1 MEWSTILGTIVG
13 AIVGLMS
20 VFLAD
25 HLRWRRE
32 DKSRLLQ
39 ARQQVYVD
47 FLAALS
53 KAHSDLRSVAF
64 RSELSP
70 VERSHALL
78 EALDASGVWRLR
90 QSISLIGSRGLM
102 HEVVTA
108 ARSLEGVCEVLS
120 HGADVGSD
128 RYIEARNR
136 LWAANATLR
145 ELMRKDLGIAGDPD
159 PDVHSYRSVG
169 EKDERASSSAGS
181 PESGRALR

>member
-13 AIVGLMS
+13 AVVGLMS

-53 KAHSDLRSVAF
+53 KAHSDMRSVAF
-64 RSELSP
+64 RTGFSQ

-90 QSISLIGSRGLM
+90 QSISLIGSRKLM
-102 HEVVTA
+102 HDVVAA
-108 ARSLEGVCEVLS
+108 ARSLEGVREVLS
-120 HGADVGSD
+120 QDADVSSD
-128 RYIEARNR
+128 RYITARNN
-136 LWAANATLR
+136 LWAANAALR

-169 EKDERASSSAGS
+169 EREGPATT
-181 PESGRALR
+181 ALGTDNSR

>member
-13 AIVGLMS
+13 AMVGLMS

-32 DKSRLLQ
+32 EKSRLLQ

-53 KAHSDLRSVAF
+53 KAHSDMRSVAF
-64 RSELSP
+64 RSEFSP

-90 QSISLIGSRGLM
+90 QSISLIGSRKLM

-108 ARSLEGVCEVLS
+108 ARCLEGVCEVLS
-120 HGADVGSD
+120 HEADVSSD
-128 RYIEARNR
+128 RYINARNN
-136 LWAANATLR
+136 LWAANAALR

-159 PDVHSYRSVG
+159 PDVHSYRPLG
-169 EKDERASSSAGS
+169 EKEGQGTTTLGADNSR
-181 PESGRALR
+181 